1 MLGLE
6 SFAAIDTLGLSC
18 ASVNEINA
26 EPLVILIP
34 VAHFLATGAYGSR
47 CDTALSKLFRKPL
60 GLLSV
65 LTLAIAACNP
75 ALAHWITSIRKPT
88 QECSLGS

>member
-6 SFAAIDTLGLSC
+6 LFAAIVTLGPSC

-26 EPLVILIP
+26 EPLLIP
-34 VAHFLATGAYGSR
+34 VARFLATGSYGNR
-47 CDTALSKLFRKPL
+47 CDTALSKLSRKPL

-65 LTLAIAACNP
+65 LTLAIAACNH
-75 ALAHWITSIRKPT
+75 ASAH
-88 QECSLGS
+88 